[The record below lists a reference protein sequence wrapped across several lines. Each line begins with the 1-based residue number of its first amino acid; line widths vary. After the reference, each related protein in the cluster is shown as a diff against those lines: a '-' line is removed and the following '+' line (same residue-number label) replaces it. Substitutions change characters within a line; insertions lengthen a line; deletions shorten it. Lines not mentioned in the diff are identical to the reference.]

1 MRHPITLIT
10 DYGLREYFVGAMKG
24 SILSIN
30 PEVDI
35 IDISH
40 LVSSHDI
47 LEAAFTLRCTYFA
60 FPPRTIHVVVVDPGV
75 GSKRRAILVST
86 ENYYFVGPDNGVFS
100 LIYDNEEVSR
110 VISIT
115 SEHYFRR
122 PVSDTFHGRDV
133 FGPVAAWLARGI
145 EIAKF
150 GEDISDYVKLTPPK
164 PKKAADRVVQG
175 MVLHIDK
182 FGNLIT
188 NILAKELEK
197 LGRPGK
203 FTVAGKEVPQL
214 VRNYAEGNPGEPFAL
229 VGSAGF
235 YEIGVQKNSAAKL
248 MQVQRGA
255 EVLVHLA

>member
-1 MRHPITLIT
+1 MRPVISLIS
-10 DYGLREYFVGAMKG
+10 DFGLREYFVGAMKG
-24 SILSIN
+24 AILSVN
-30 PEVDI
+30 PDLDI

-40 LVSSHDI
+40 QVSSHDI
-47 LEAAFTLRCTYFA
+47 LEAAFTLRCAYEA
-60 FPPRTIHVVVVDPGV
+60 FPPRTIHLVVVDPGV
-75 GSKRRAILVST
+75 GSKRRPLIVAT

-100 LIYDNEEVSR
+100 LIYESESVGR

-115 SEHYFRR
+115 AEHYFRR
-122 PVSDTFHGRDV
+122 PVSQTFHGRDV
-133 FGPVAAWLARGI
+133 FGPVAAWLSRGI

-150 GEDISDYVKLTPPK
+150 GEEIKDYVRLTPPK
-164 PKKAADRVVQG
+164 LKKTADRVVQG

-188 NILAKELEK
+188 NIAATELEK
-197 LGRPGK
+197 IGNPGK
-203 FTVAGKEVPQL
+203 FSVGGKEVPR
-214 VRNYAEGNPGEPFAL
+214 VVNNYAEANPGEPFA
-229 VGSAGF
+229 VIGSAGF